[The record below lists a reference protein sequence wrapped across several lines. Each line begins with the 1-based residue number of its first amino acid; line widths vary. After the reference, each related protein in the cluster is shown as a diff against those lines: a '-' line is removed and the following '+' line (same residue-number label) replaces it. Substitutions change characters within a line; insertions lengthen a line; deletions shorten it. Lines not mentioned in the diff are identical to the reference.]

1 MGDFHQNGLVTT
13 LHNLSRRPV
22 QELERELLEFSKS
35 RPMCLVLP
43 CLYSELQ
50 GPALENIVDELC
62 QVPYLDEIIIGLDR
76 ATEAEYRHAREYFSR
91 LPQRHRVLWNDG
103 PRLLALVRR

>member
-22 QELERELLEFSKS
+22 EDLEKELLSFSS
-35 RPMCLVLP
+35 TRPMSLVLP

-50 GPALENIVDELC
+50 GPAQFLG
-62 QVPYLDEIIIGLDR
+62 PPWGGGLPDLLTQGR
-76 ATEAEYRHAREYFSR
+76 A
-91 LPQRHRVLWNDG
+91 
-103 PRLLALVRR
+103 LL